1 MRWTQ
6 WLPVFMAGLTAACSS
21 AAPPPRAGQVPPSH
35 GPMAPASSP
44 ARLPPAEAPGL
55 RSVPP
60 VLSPDLADGERVRG
74 EVSKRLGRVSRIID
88 GIDPAKLAKDQ
99 REMYASVRDFAGKAR
114 AALSTNDL
122 AGAQVLSEKAAKL
135 ADELAAAQ

>member
-1 MRWTQ
+1 
-6 WLPVFMAGLTAACSS
+6 
-21 AAPPPRAGQVPPSH
+21 
-35 GPMAPASSP
+35 
-44 ARLPPAEAPGL
+44 
-55 RSVPP
+55 
-60 VLSPDLADGERVRG
+60 VRG